1 MSVVKVTRVNLR
13 QIIDAVYHDRSRWA
27 KFYVNVS
34 ANIEFRKWGRECFPK
49 PESVKTVGPTVIAW
63 ACHVN
68 YTVV

>member
-1 MSVVKVTRVNLR
+1 MSVVKVTGVNLR
-13 QIIDAVYHDRSRWA
+13 QIIYADRSKWA

-34 ANIEFRKWGRECFPK
+34 ANIEFRKGGRECFPK

-68 YTVV
+68 YTVL